1 MQVKLHI
8 CQIGGK
14 TRVSLVNSS
23 YLPDYSLCNHMYQR
37 YGNDAINTQISVAY
51 DLRFFFEW
59 LDREGIDIEQRM
71 FTGEMLQVEEVRR
84 FTQSTKF
91 TFKDIAEH
99 KEVASL
105 RLSNKA
111 INNLIHST
119 KTVSSLVVPPTT
131 NNRIRRSLA
140 FLEYLYLEHHNT
152 GHIPTYVEKRFRDMK
167 SVMLLGIRRDTEL
180 RTLNGDPE
188 ISVIPDEAFYK
199 LLEII
204 QPNHHHNPFKHSQ
217 WRNALIVLLLA
228 QVGERK
234 GAILKLKISDCD
246 FTGTCT
252 KIHVRRTPNDV
263 VDPRKD
269 KPSQKTREH
278 TAYVDKETML
288 ELKSYIT
295 NKRKTYVG
303 AERHEFVFVS
313 EMATKGESGEPL
325 SISSVNNILRRLS
338 EVIGF
343 RITPH
348 KLRHKWNELLDDI
361 KDGDKSVSPDYLE
374 KVRKYQMGWSEN
386 SQMPALYNRYK
397 IIKKAQEYQYQLQ
410 EKLLSVT
417 SHDS

>member
-8 CQIGGK
+8 YQIGGK

-23 YLPDYSLCNHMYQR
+23 YLPDYSLCNHLYQS
-37 YGNDAINTQISVAY
+37 YGNDAINTQISVAH

-59 LDREGIDIEQRM
+59 LDHEGIDIEQRIS
-71 FTGEMLQVEEVRR
+71 TGEMLQAEEVRR

-91 TFKDIAEH
+91 TFKGITDH
-99 KEVASL
+99 KEVASF

-119 KTVSSLVVPPTT
+119 KTVSSIVVPPTT

-140 FLEYLYLEHHNT
+140 FLEYLYLEHHST
-152 GHIPTYVEKRFRDMK
+152 GHVPTYIEKRFSDMK

-188 ISVIPDEAFYK
+188 ISVIPDKAFYK
-199 LLEII
+199 LLDII
-204 QPNHHHNPFKHSQ
+204 QPNHPSNPFKHSQ

-252 KIHVRRTPNDV
+252 KIYVRRTPNDLT
-263 VDPRKD
+263 DPRKD

-288 ELKSYIT
+288 ELKSYIA
-295 NKRKTYVG
+295 NKRKTYIG
-303 AERHEFVFVS
+303 AERHEFVFIS
-313 EMATKGESGEPL
+313 EMATQGESGDPL
-325 SISSVNNILRRLS
+325 SISSVNYILRRLS

-343 RITPH
+343 QVTPH

-361 KDGDKSVSPDYLE
+361 KDGDESVSPDYLE

-397 IIKKAQEYQYQLQ
+397 IIKKAQGYQYQLQ